1 MTPPRDAARG
11 PTTAPDGAAR
21 LARAEALLELVDAD
35 VLGAREGASVLL
47 AEGAGDEAAAVA
59 LRVLALSLRLSDTA
73 RARLE
78 LRRSV
83 RLSERLG
90 LPVRAAQ
97 ARTSLITELSHQGR
111 VQAAFREA
119 ALAEAALEAHGG
131 ELDLARLRVNL
142 GLVYQRLGRIGEALA
157 CYDDAAVVLRRHE
170 DVRWEIL
177 LRNLRGT
184 LLAYRGVHRSSI
196 VDLRRGIEL
205 AESASYDSILAM
217 LRQNLGFALM
227 RAGRIPESL
236 EQISIALRL
245 AVASGHRP
253 DSAYADRADA
263 LLAAGLAD
271 EALENA
277 ERAVSGQLASGRVFD
292 AAESRLMAAR
302 AALAVGERP
311 RAAEAAARARAEFVQ
326 QRRHSWATL
335 AWQVEL
341 AARFAEGERT
351 PELLRDLTRCV
362 TRLDRG
368 GWLITSQ
375 RARLQAARTAA
386 ALGRR
391 AQAERLFAQT
401 AAERFTGLSTVRILA
416 WEAEGERRLLRG
428 DKAGAGRAVTRGLR
442 VLAQYA
448 NTLGATDLRAGV
460 AALGTDLATTGLR
473 LSLDGGSARSLL
485 IRTEQWRAAAMRR
498 APVRPP
504 QSGRLAE
511 LLNRLRAVTSQVSD
525 EGLDGKDI
533 RPLQRERRRLEQE
546 IKELAR
552 HAPGTREAPESPL
565 DLRGLSA
572 RLDRRALVEY
582 VRLDDELHVVVLA
595 DGRCG
600 RIRIGSY
607 QAVLAELD
615 QLRFAMGRIAAKHG
629 SPVLLRGATDV
640 YDHARTRLDQ
650 VLLGPLDRYISGHEL
665 VLVPTGSLHA
675 LAWAALPSLEHR
687 VLTVAPSARSWLAA
701 EQVPERPGHIALAHG
716 PGLDHAEA
724 EIATLAG
731 LYPEARA
738 LQGTQANAEAVAR
751 SWDGARLAHLAA
763 HGRFRRDNPLFSNLE
778 LADGPLT
785 VYDLETLRLA
795 PRVLILS
802 ACDAAL
808 SGIKPGDELMGVASA
823 LLAQGCK
830 TLIASVAPVADEHT
844 RTLMLDVHAALG
856 RGLRPAQALA
866 DAQAAQA
873 KAGAPAFICLG
884 AG

>member
-1 MTPPRDAARG
+1 MTPRRDAESERG
-11 PTTAPDGAAR
+11 ADGETR
-21 LARAEALLELVDAD
+21 LARAEALLELVDGDAQ
-35 VLGAREGASVLL
+35 GAREGALRLL
-47 AEGAGDEAAAVA
+47 AESERDEAAAVA
-59 LRVLALSLRLSDTA
+59 LRVLGLSLRLSDTA
-73 RARLE
+73 RTRLE

-83 RLSERLG
+83 RLSERLD

-119 ALAEAALEAHGG
+119 ALAEAAFETHGS

-142 GLVYQRLGRIGEALA
+142 GLVYQRLGRIAEALE
-157 CYDDAAVVLRRHE
+157 CYDAAAGVLRRHE

-184 LLAYRGVHRSSI
+184 LLAYRGSHRASI
-196 VDLRRGIEL
+196 ADLRRGIEL
-205 AESASYDSILAM
+205 AESASYGSILAM
-217 LRQNLGFALM
+217 LHQNLGFALL
-227 RAGRIPESL
+227 RSGRIPESL

-277 ERAVSGQLASGRVFD
+277 ERAVAGQLESGRAFD

-311 RAAEAAARARAEFVQ
+311 RAAESAAQARAAFRQ
-326 QRRHSWATL
+326 QRRYAWATL

-351 PELLRDLTRCV
+351 AELLRDLTRCV
-362 TRLDRG
+362 ARLERA
-368 GWLITSQ
+368 GWLITAQ
-375 RARLQAARTAA
+375 QARLQAARTAA

-391 AQAERLFAQT
+391 AQAERLYAQL
-401 AAERFTGLSTVRILA
+401 AAERFTGLATVRILA
-416 WEAEGERRLLRG
+416 WEAESEHRLLRG
-428 DKAGAGRAVTRGLR
+428 DKSGAGQAVTRGLR

-448 NTLGATDLRAGV
+448 NTLGATDLRA
-460 AALGTDLATTGLR
+460 AAASLGTDLATAGLR

-485 IRTEQWRAAAMRR
+485 IRAEQWRAAAMRR

-511 LLNRLRAVTSQVSD
+511 LLNRLRTVTSQVSD
-525 EGLDGKDI
+525 EGLDGKDV
-533 RPLQRERRRLEQE
+533 RPLQRERGRLEQE

-552 HAPGTREAPESPL
+552 HAKGTHEAPESPL
-565 DLRGLSA
+565 DLRKLA
-572 RLDRRALVEY
+572 DRLGQRALVEY
-582 VRLDDELHVVVLA
+582 VRLDDDLHAVVLA
-595 DGRCG
+595 DGRCT
-600 RIRIGSY
+600 RTRIGSY
-607 QAVLAELD
+607 QGVLAELD

-629 SPVLLRGATDV
+629 PPALLRGAMDV
-640 YDHARTRLDQ
+640 YDHARARLDDI
-650 VLLGPLDRYISGHEL
+650 LLGNLGRELSEYEL
-665 VLVPTGSLHA
+665 VLAPTGSLHA
-675 LAWAALPSLEHR
+675 LAWAALPSLESR

-701 EQVPERPGHIALAHG
+701 EEVPERPGHVALAHG

-731 LYPEARA
+731 LYPEATPLLG
-738 LQGTQANAEAVAR
+738 LQASAAAVAE

-785 VYDLETLRLA
+785 VYDLESLGRA

-823 LLAQGCK
+823 LLTQGCK
-830 TLIASVAPVADEHT
+830 TIIASVAPVADEHT

-866 DAQAAQA
+866 DAQSAQA